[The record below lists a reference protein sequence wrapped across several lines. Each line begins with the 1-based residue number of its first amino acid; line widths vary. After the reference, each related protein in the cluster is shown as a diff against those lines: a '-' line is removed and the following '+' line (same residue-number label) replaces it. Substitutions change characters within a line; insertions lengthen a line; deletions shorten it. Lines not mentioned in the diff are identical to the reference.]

1 MISQCF
7 LFTEE
12 CKSLCPLLDIE
23 AANVIG
29 GLFSPCDG
37 HIDPYSLTQAI
48 AIGARKYGAKLQQKT
63 EVTSLDLKENGTWD
77 IGTNQ
82 GTINAGLVVNAAGFW
97 GKEIGKLS
105 GLDLPLVPM
114 QVSLIKDVPAK
125 AQPLTRMKMN
135 SF

>member
-1 MISQCF
+1 MF
-7 LFTEE
+7 FYTEE

-63 EVTSLDLKENGTWD
+63 KVTSLDLKENGTWD

-114 QVSLIKDVPAK
+114 QVSLFKDV
-125 AQPLTRMKMN
+125 QRRR
-135 SF
+135 SH

>member
-1 MISQCF
+1 M
-7 LFTEE
+7 
-12 CKSLCPLLDIE
+12 CPLMDIE

-48 AIGARKYGAKLQQKT
+48 AIGARKHGAKLQQNT
-63 EVTSLDLKENGTWD
+63 EVTKLDLKNDGSWD

-82 GTINAGLVVNAAGFW
+82 GTINAGLVINAAGFW
-97 GKEIGKLS
+97 AKEIGKLS

-114 QVSLIKDVPAK
+114 QVGLMKLILWGHP
-125 AQPLTRMKMN
+125 
-135 SF
+135 

>member
-1 MISQCF
+1 M
-7 LFTEE
+7 LLEE
-12 CKSLCPLLDIE
+12 CKELCPLMDIE

-48 AIGARKYGAKLQQKT
+48 AIGARKHGAKLQQNT
-63 EVTSLDLKENGTWD
+63 EVTKLDLKNDGSWD

-82 GTINAGLVVNAAGFW
+82 GTINAGLVINAAGFW
-97 GKEIGKLS
+97 AKEIGKLS

-114 QVSLIKDVPAK
+114 QVGLMKLI
-125 AQPLTRMKMN
+125 LWGHSITTWTR
-135 SF
+135 